1 MHTPAMH
8 RAPAI
13 TAVILDKILAFLAPL
28 FLDVAAG
35 DAEAAKAAAHA
46 LLASYNPRTDHELR
60 HAALII
66 AFSFGALD
74 ALSRSAGGELSLNQ
88 VLRLRG
94 NAGALNRAALQNQK
108 ALDVLRARSADEA
121 PADET
126 QTTEDLPASLEPGDL
141 ASFART
147 SAPLSRQQRRAQER
161 QVEKA
166 QQRQQEQAR
175 LAERAARIAERRA
188 QQQAA

>member
-35 DAEAAKAAAHA
+35 DTEAAKAAAHA

-74 ALSRSAGGELSLNQ
+74 ALSRSAGAELSLNQ

-108 ALDVLRARSADEA
+108 ALDVLRAAST
-121 PADET
+121 DET
-126 QTTEDLPASLEPGDL
+126 PASEDLPASLEPADL

-161 QVEKA
+161 QAEKA
-166 QQRQQEQAR
+166 EQRQQEQAR